1 MFNSE
6 LLKKAR
12 KAKYL
17 ANIFRKVQVEFPT
30 IDGKKVSSADIVRTC
45 DMQAD
50 KLITQFAD
58 QLEDREI
65 VENAYIIANFRRNEP
80 RKVR

>member
-17 ANIFRKVQVEFPT
+17 ANKFRQVTVDFPT
-30 IDGKKVSSADIVRTC
+30 LDGKKVSSADIVRTC
-45 DMQAD
+45 EQQANS
-50 KLITQFAD
+50 LITQFAD

-65 VENAYIIANFRRNEP
+65 VENAYIIANFQRNDP
-80 RKVR
+80 RKR

>member
-17 ANIFRKVQVEFPT
+17 ANKFRHVTVDFPT
-30 IDGKKVSSADIVRTC
+30 TDGKKVSSEDIVRTC
-45 DMQAD
+45 EIQANN
-50 KLITQFAD
+50 LITQFAD

-65 VENAYIIANFRRNEP
+65 VENAYIIANFKRNEP
-80 RKVR
+80 RKR